1 MSTEHAPIDTPE
13 AAPRQSR
20 FVLLLVLVL
29 VGAIAGGSLL
39 AFTQRERL
47 VGFAGG
53 GAEEATA
60 PAAPVEYGQFLEV
73 QGLIVNPAHTEGRR
87 YLMVNV
93 GLESA
98 QPKVLEELE
107 QKEVVVR
114 DTLIKLLGHHT
125 VEELAAIE
133 RRAQLKE
140 ELRQA
145 VNGLLSKGA
154 VDRIYFTQYVL
165 Q

>member
-29 VGAIAGGSLL
+29 VVAIAGGSLL
-39 AFTQRERL
+39 AFTQRDRL
-47 VGFAGG
+47 AGFAGG
-53 GAEEATA
+53 ATAEEA